1 MLDARLTYDLAF
13 GKNGEY
19 VTVDGIS
26 ELNAKE
32 VMAKLTNV
40 DFIMVRDGLLD
51 GAANY
56 EQIHAQLHNDD
67 VDFYSD
73 NSAMYGIQQIAGIG
87 QLSSDLYGE
96 GYDVMTSAVLETFG
110 DMSDM
115 RIFYDGKHSDF
126 VDTYDRL
133 LSTSEGTFNM
143 ALDVTG
149 VDANVNK
156 YGIGSNWEAEVA
168 ASNPGGTASSFYIDV
183 NGKKVAVTFD
193 GSGWKVDNTSLFIA
207 QNAQANLVLPDVTT
221 FSQVVSD
228 RYDINYTSDGQ
239 FTNSIY
245 LNATEQQIGEVLAST
260 DGSIDSVK
268 AFNFGFYT
276 KFNLNSNLVNI
287 KIENVV
293 ETAYSL
299 TDELGADLAAGNYV
313 FRGNETDGFTV
324 HEVTGTGPYVVDST
338 AITTTAAL
346 DTAISALTQ
355 SDIDG
360 YTFLANIT
368 NPSKFKVDPN
378 DIDVLVEDFYNV
390 VDING
395 ASVNSGSEAANFV
408 KVDDNLDIAL
418 GNGGDDTYVIK
429 SSTKGSAIEYG
440 DIKSSGGLANSESDS
455 VNFKGITDIDDL
467 NFVRKQVR
475 NEQQDNTLSITEK
488 GGSTSTD
495 LFDNFNIHLDF
506 RRIEYLTIDDG
517 ANNNEIFEISVDGNT
532 GTDGTG
538 KDLSWDNEIVVASS
552 TGSTISAD
560 GGIDVLVG
568 GAGNDTIDL
577 SGVLDGSEVHLK
589 SIDTVNDTIVK
600 VAGTRTDTEND
611 GKLTVDLGNSETM
624 TIYHEEADD
633 DIMAQL
639 LIDTATS

>member
-1 MLDARLTYDLAF
+1 
-13 GKNGEY
+13 
-19 VTVDGIS
+19 
-26 ELNAKE
+26 
-32 VMAKLTNV
+32 
-40 DFIMVRDGLLD
+40 
-51 GAANY
+51 
-56 EQIHAQLHNDD
+56 
-67 VDFYSD
+67 
-73 NSAMYGIQQIAGIG
+73 MYGIHQIAGIG

-110 DMSDM
+110 DMSDK

-133 LSTSEGTFNM
+133 LSTSEGTFDM

-149 VDANVNK
+149 VDASVNK

-168 ASNPGGTASSFYIDV
+168 AKYAGGTDSSFYIDV

-207 QNAQANLVLPDVTT
+207 QNAQANLVLPDVDA

-228 RYDINYTSDGQ
+228 RYDINYTSAGQ

-287 KIENVV
+287 KIENVI

-299 TDELGADLAAGNYV
+299 TDELGADLTAGNYV

-324 HEVTGTGPYVVDST
+324 HAVSGAGTSGDPYVVDNT
-338 AITTTAAL
+338 AITTRSL

-360 YTFLANIT
+360 YTVLAEIT
-368 NPSKFKVDPN
+368 NPSKFKVNPN

-418 GNGGDDTYVIK
+418 GNGGDDTYVIE
-429 SSTKGSAIEYG
+429 SSTMGSALEYG
-440 DIKSSGGLANSESDS
+440 DIKSSGGLANSEADS
-455 VNFKGITDIDDL
+455 VNFKGITNIANL
-467 NFVRKQVR
+467 NFERTEIR

-488 GGSTSTD
+488 REV
-495 LFDNFNIHLDF
+495 LHQLI
-506 RRIEYLTIDDG
+506 YLITLIL
-517 ANNNEIFEISVDGNT
+517 ILI
-532 GTDGTG
+532 
-538 KDLSWDNEIVVASS
+538 L
-552 TGSTISAD
+552 
-560 GGIDVLVG
+560 DVL
-568 GAGNDTIDL
+568 NI
-577 SGVLDGSEVHLK
+577 
-589 SIDTVNDTIVK
+589 
-600 VAGTRTDTEND
+600 
-611 GKLTVDLGNSETM
+611 
-624 TIYHEEADD
+624 
-633 DIMAQL
+633 
-639 LIDTATS
+639 